1 MPLEFAGWEDTGQ
14 GTGLVIFND
23 GTKQPVL
30 DPDGAFKAEVLDVV
44 SKLQGGAGT
53 SPVDS
58 AAMSSAAPSVTPVP
72 VDSSVADIMTDA
84 PSRLTSEFSPGG
96 TAAPVAAP
104 AAVAPFPP
112 AVVPGS
118 APAAPPEAP
127 AATGRPLP
135 TPSDG
140 MVVAQRDWQGYAPES
155 EAAIQDATTEQQA
168 AERTALEER
177 KQIQDQILERRQ
189 IRLSERSVELGLKE
203 MELADQKQR
212 RDEALAKAQSE
223 YSRIAETPIRDEGV
237 FEGRGL
243 LFALV
248 AAIGTFAGTKTR
260 HNNGGKNQMLED
272 LRKIQETDLQLQRE
286 NKSSLLNRVKDQV
299 GDARIAQQIVEN
311 KMDAIAIDR
320 LKLLE
325 RIAETQDEKAA
336 LAGVRSEL
344 EAKQA
349 AKKAEDTKA
358 LARKFQQTEAV
369 PKPVGGPGEV
379 KLSNETTRAIEGL
392 GINTKLWNEALGEP
406 VVPGQNT
413 ANVAQATREIIETDN
428 DVNTLQAIMDANGGD
443 LPTTGVIRVP
453 KFLQDSAA
461 RMGLRDGQDAEE
473 VTQLMSRR
481 VTQRARSYGGAVTEA
496 DADRA
501 QKEFGVTGKG
511 FIRGLKRERD
521 RMNNG
526 VAAALGKRLPGVG
539 QQALDIYMKDV
550 GRTYGVAAPKMVS
563 AESEVDKQPAP
574 ERKKEDRSPGWLT
587 REQARKAD
595 EKKAKDA
602 EEAAKR
608 ANPPPREERIP
619 GAFSRPRF

>member
-1 MPLEFAGWEDTGQ
+1 MALEFAGWEDTGQ

-23 GTKQPVL
+23 GSKQPVL

-44 SKLQGGAGT
+44 SKLQGGTGT
-53 SPVDS
+53 STVDS

-96 TAAPVAAP
+96 TAAPVVPAAP
-104 AAVAPFPP
+104 VAPFPP

-127 AATGRPLP
+127 AATGRPFPKPAPGL
-135 TPSDG
+135 
-140 MVVAQRDWQGYAPES
+140 MVAQRDVQGYAQES
-155 EAAIQDATTEQQA
+155 QAEIEDATTEQDE
-168 AERTALEER
+168 AERSALDQQR
-177 KQIQDQILERRQ
+177 QIREQILERRQ
-189 IRLSERSVELGLKE
+189 LRLSERSVELGLKE
-203 MELADQKQR
+203 QQLADQKQQ
-212 RDEALAKAQSE
+212 RDDALAKAQTE

-243 LFALV
+243 LFAVV

-272 LRKIQETDLQLQRE
+272 LRRIQETDLQLQRE

-299 GDARIAQQIVEN
+299 GDARLAQQVVEN
-311 KMDAIAIDR
+311 KMDGIAIDR

-325 RIAETQDEKAA
+325 RIAETDDERAA
-336 LAGVRSEL
+336 LSGLRGEL

-349 AKKAEDTKA
+349 ARRTDTVKGMA
-358 LARKFQQTEAV
+358 YKIQQTEAA
-369 PKPVGGPGEV
+369 PKPTGPGEV

-392 GINTKLWNEALGEP
+392 GVNLKLWNEALGEP

-453 KFLQDSAA
+453 KFLQESAA
-461 RMGLRDGQDAEE
+461 RMGLKDGQSAEE

-550 GRTYGVAAPKMVS
+550 GRTYGIAAPKMVS

-587 REQARKAD
+587 REQARKA
-595 EKKAKDA
+595 EETKAKDA

-608 ANPPPREERIP
+608 ATPPPREERIP